1 MKSYNVVVR
10 ACQWLLKP
18 AVKLQKRLPAAF
30 FSRFSQVAID
40 VFLTALSLFL
50 GYQLRFDAAVPP
62 ETRRTMYLWLLLLPA
77 VRSLLMWRVG
87 VYQMTWRYFN
97 FHDALQMTFG
107 AMLGTVLM
115 LGSRVGF
122 YRTTWLANPLSVIVI
137 EAAIFVILANMA
149 RGLRRAI
156 TEESLFSTE
165 DRTRLLLERRDKSLP
180 AALYHIAG
188 YRKLDVVGLFV
199 PGCEHN

>member
-1 MKSYNVVVR
+1 
-10 ACQWLLKP
+10 
-18 AVKLQKRLPAAF
+18 
-30 FSRFSQVAID
+30 
-40 VFLTALSLFL
+40 
-50 GYQLRFDAAVPP
+50 
-62 ETRRTMYLWLLLLPA
+62 
-77 VRSLLMWRVG
+77 
-87 VYQMTWRYFN
+87 TWRYFN

-122 YRTTWLANPLSVIVI
+122 YRTTWLANPLSVILI

-165 DRTRLLLERRDKSLP
+165 DRTRLLLVGRDKSLP
-180 AALYHIAG
+180 AALHHIAG
-188 YRKLDVVGLFV
+188 YRKLDVVGLLV
-199 PGCEHN
+199 PGCEHNGLRGLRINGCIVLGGPATLHQLLEEHRADLVMVTDASLECIGDVVSVATQHDVEVRLLPSAANV